1 MPSISTITVADS
13 QATPVNHDFVP
24 DKVDGDIA
32 HWSERTSSVAAG
44 FWPLAISLRQPV
56 PGASAKVYRGKLTF
70 AMPITVVE
78 TVNGVDRT
86 KVERVYRAT
95 VELLQPADGTLEERE
110 DFVELLANLL
120 DDTQVRTVLED
131 LEHVYG

>member
-1 MPSISTITVADS
+1 
-13 QATPVNHDFVP
+13 
-24 DKVDGDIA
+24 
-32 HWSERTSSVAAG
+32 
-44 FWPLAISLRQPV
+44 
-56 PGASAKVYRGKLTF
+56 
-70 AMPITVVE
+70 MPITVVE